1 MRLFPRNT
9 RSAVRILAAIA
20 FSFLVCAA
28 APARGEPTL
37 LVFGDSLAAGFGL
50 ARGEGWV
57 DLLPARL
64 VEAGYPHRVVNA
76 SISGETTAGGRTRI
90 EAALR
95 QFRPAVV
102 IVELGANDGLRGTSL
117 EAMRENLDAI
127 VAASRKAGAKVLI
140 VGMRLPSNYG
150 ATYTQRFAN
159 SFAEVAKKHQA
170 ALLPFLFAG
179 LEDQPEYF
187 LPDRL
192 HPSALAQPKILDTVW
207 PVLRPLLG
215 KPAKR

>member
-1 MRLFPRNT
+1 
-9 RSAVRILAAIA
+9 VRILAAIA
-20 FSFLVCAA
+20 LSILVSATA
-28 APARGEPTL
+28 FAREAPAL

-57 DLLPARL
+57 DLLQPRL
-64 VEAGYPHRVVNA
+64 AQEGFAHRVVNA

-90 EAALR
+90 DAALK

-117 EAMRENLDAI
+117 EAMRGNLEAI
-127 VAASRKAGAKVLI
+127 VAASRKAGAKVLV

-150 ATYTQRFAN
+150 PAYTQRFA
-159 SFAEVAKKHQA
+159 SIFGEVAQKHQA
-170 ALLPFLFAG
+170 AVLPFLFAG
-179 LEDQPEYF
+179 IEDRPEFF

-192 HPSALAQPKILDTVW
+192 HPSAMAQPRILDTVW
-207 PVLRPLLG
+207 PALRPLLG
-215 KPAKR
+215 KPAQR